1 MKEDVKEKTLGTAD
15 ADYSLEAVPV
25 TARKGFRSMFFVM
38 LGFTFFS
45 ASMSVG
51 AKLGN
56 GLDLSGFIWACI
68 IGGLILSAYCGIL
81 AYIGSDTGLNMDLL
95 CRHAFGTRGSYLSSF
110 VLGFTQI
117 GWFGVG
123 VAMFS
128 IPTAQLIGMNEWVL
142 TIAAGLLMTAT
153 AATGMKA
160 LEIVSTISVPLIVV
174 LGVYSMVTA
183 AADGGGLVAIF
194 SQSAG
199 KITLFTGIGYVIGS
213 FISGGT
219 ATPNFIR
226 FAKNNKV
233 AVWTTVIAFFL
244 GNTLMFCFGAVGGAF
259 TGADDIFYVMIA
271 QGLAIP
277 AIIVLGANIWTTNN
291 NALYTGGL
299 ALSNIFNVRMKI
311 TTWIAGI
318 VGTALAIWLY
328 WNFTGWLSIL
338 NCALPPVGTIVILD
352 YFRRKSAYKENEC
365 MQTVRWFNVAGIVIG
380 ALVANLINWGIAAVN
395 AMVIASAAYFVGAL
409 LDRAAGNRSG
419 EEKR

>member
-1 MKEDVKEKTLGTAD
+1 MKLFYKEVSMSSKKHVEKNAPVD
-15 ADYSLEAVPV
+15 SDFSLEAVPES
-25 TARKGFRSMFFVM
+25 ARKGFRSLFFVM

-56 GLDLSGFIWACI
+56 GLDLSGFIWACL
-68 IGGLILSAYCGIL
+68 IGGLILCIYCGFL
-81 AYIGSDTGLNMDLL
+81 AYIGADTGMTMDLL
-95 CRHAFGTRGSYLSSF
+95 CRRVFGKKGSYLSSF

-128 IPTAQLIGMNEWVL
+128 IPTAQLIGINEWIL

-160 LEIVSTISVPLIVV
+160 LEVVSTISVPLIVI

-183 AADGGGLVAIF
+183 AGDGGGLIAIF
-194 SQSAG
+194 EQSAG
-199 KITLFTGIGYVIGS
+199 KITIFTGIGFVIGS

-226 FAKNNKV
+226 FARTKKI
-233 AVWTTVIAFFL
+233 AVWTTIIAFFI

-259 TGADDIFYVMIA
+259 TGKDDIFYVMIA

-299 ALSNIFNVRMKI
+299 ALANIFNVRMKL
-311 TTWIAGI
+311 TTWIAGF

-328 WNFTGWLSIL
+328 WNFVGWLNIL
-338 NCALPPVGTIVILD
+338 NCALPPIGIIVILD
-352 YFRRKSAYKENEC
+352 YFKNRSKFQSTYAPKNIN
-365 MQTVRWFNVAGIVIG
+365 WFNVFGIIIG
-380 ALVANLINWGIAAVN
+380 AIAANLISWGIAAVN
-395 AMVIASAAYFVGAL
+395 AMVIAGLCWIIGQFITK
-409 LDRAAGNRSG
+409 
-419 EEKR
+419 EK

>member
-1 MKEDVKEKTLGTAD
+1 MKEDVKEKTEGTAD

-56 GLDLSGFIWACI
+56 GLDLTGFIWACI

-81 AYIGSDTGLNMDLL
+81 AYLGSDTGLNMDLL

-123 VAMFS
+123 IAMFS

-311 TTWIAGI
+311 TTWIAGV

-352 YFRRKSAYKENEC
+352 YFRRKSAYKENER

-380 ALVANLINWGIAAVN
+380 ALAANLINWGIAAVN

-409 LDRAAGNRSG
+409 LERAAGNRSG